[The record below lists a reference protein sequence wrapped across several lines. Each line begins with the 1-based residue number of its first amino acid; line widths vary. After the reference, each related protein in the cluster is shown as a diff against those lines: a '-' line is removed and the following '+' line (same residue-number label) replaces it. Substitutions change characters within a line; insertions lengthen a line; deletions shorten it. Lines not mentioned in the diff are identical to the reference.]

1 MLLFLLLAGYNYLLK
16 TVNSLEKQ
24 ISKILNQVK
33 RAVGC
38 FRKVT
43 GYSWLVL
50 VTLGREQ
57 LNPKMGNENIQ
68 ACNDTDFVGT
78 RWL

>member
-43 GYSWLVL
+43 RLF
-50 VTLGREQ
+50 
-57 LNPKMGNENIQ
+57 M
-68 ACNDTDFVGT
+68 VGFGHIGK
-78 RWL
+78 RAAKSQDGE